1 MGVVAF
7 AQACA
12 IRSLTEVPLASVEV
26 HPSSVT
32 IQEGETQRLTAQAE
46 ADFSGDLPSGASN
59 QSNVA
64 PSVFPTDNIGTG
76 EASAQDSTPA
86 VSPCDGMVVTAINT
100 TPRDPS
106 FVAVPRRLR
115 GLARGVGLIHT
126 TSKEGVILTFL
137 HLEVGHIC
145 TERRRAESERILR
158 LQPFLAAATVRAVS
172 DSAGGVRI
180 EVETIDEIPTVF
192 GMRVRGKLPSA
203 LRFGNGNVGGQGLHL
218 AASVERGFAYRT
230 GVGGEVR
237 WYRAFGRPYTL
248 ELVAERAPLRSA
260 LTLALGHAF
269 FTDLQRTAWHM
280 GYGDVNRYVRFLRP
294 EDERPLSLYVRSRF
308 SDVGGVRRIGTGR
321 YSAFIGGLFSFESVS
336 PAEQAVVVSDS
347 GLVADTS
354 VALAGPFSSYSNVRM
369 NAVIGVRAL
378 SFMPVQGF
386 DALRAV
392 QDVAAGVQLGALVGR
407 GLPRLGGLDDDI
419 FLSVDLYAG
428 LGSPRSFAALRA
440 GGEAR
445 NDRLTGEW
453 DSMIGSGRAAWYL
466 KPAAAHVLIG
476 SVEFAGLWR
485 ARVPFQ
491 LALGDRQGGVR
502 GYSASHVAG
511 AVRTVASIE
520 ERWAIGRLTRHGAL
534 GLAIFADAGRVWA
547 GDSPFGV
554 DSRTKIGVGVGLL
567 AALPPESQRLWRLD
581 FIVPANSDSRA
592 RWEVRLSSA
601 RAGAFRREPRDVA
614 RGRAGAS
621 PSAIFIWR

>member
-230 GVGGEVR
+230 GVG
-237 WYRAFGRPYTL
+237 
-248 ELVAERAPLRSA
+248 ERY
-260 LTLALGHAF
+260 
-269 FTDLQRTAWHM
+269 D
-280 GYGDVNRYVRFLRP
+280 
-294 EDERPLSLYVRSRF
+294 
-308 SDVGGVRRIGTGR
+308 GTGR
-321 YSAFIGGLFSFESVS
+321 SADRTPWSSWPSVL
-336 PAEQAVVVSDS
+336 PS
-347 GLVADTS
+347 G
-354 VALAGPFSSYSNVRM
+354 
-369 NAVIGVRAL
+369 
-378 SFMPVQGF
+378 
-386 DALRAV
+386 
-392 QDVAAGVQLGALVGR
+392 
-407 GLPRLGGLDDDI
+407 
-419 FLSVDLYAG
+419 
-428 LGSPRSFAALRA
+428 
-440 GGEAR
+440 
-445 NDRLTGEW
+445 
-453 DSMIGSGRAAWYL
+453 
-466 KPAAAHVLIG
+466 AH
-476 SVEFAGLWR
+476 
-485 ARVPFQ
+485 
-491 LALGDRQGGVR
+491 
-502 GYSASHVAG
+502 
-511 AVRTVASIE
+511 
-520 ERWAIGRLTRHGAL
+520 
-534 GLAIFADAGRVWA
+534 
-547 GDSPFGV
+547 
-554 DSRTKIGVGVGLL
+554 
-567 AALPPESQRLWRLD
+567 
-581 FIVPANSDSRA
+581 
-592 RWEVRLSSA
+592 
-601 RAGAFRREPRDVA
+601 
-614 RGRAGAS
+614 
-621 PSAIFIWR
+621 